1 MKQISN
7 IFLVLAVSGL
17 TLTFLATISVSTGKP
32 PSLPALILVLQNPS
46 YFRFIY
52 LKLYLL

>member
-7 IFLVLAVSGL
+7 IVLVLAAAGL

>member
-17 TLTFLATISVSTGKP
+17 TLTFLATISVSTGES

-46 YFRFIY
+46 YLRFIY